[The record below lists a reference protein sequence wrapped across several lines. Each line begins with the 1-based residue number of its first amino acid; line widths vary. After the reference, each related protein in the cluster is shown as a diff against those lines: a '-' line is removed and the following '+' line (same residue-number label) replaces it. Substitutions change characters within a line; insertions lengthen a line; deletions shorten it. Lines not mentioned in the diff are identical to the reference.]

1 MAKTFAIVTAA
12 LITLAAALP
21 AQALVVVPE
30 GNRNAEQP
38 SVPLGSFV
46 RTRSLKETYE
56 LKYEKVIDF
65 LRGDERLRD
74 KIAKVAIDYDI
85 DPVHIAGAIVGEHTY
100 NVDVYDRLQSYYI
113 KAISYMTADLT
124 FSYEGVDISDFVKRP
139 EFNVCADKTGSYDI
153 WVCREEV
160 WKSSFEGK
168 TVDGIAYPKK
178 RLSAV
183 FFQPFYA
190 GQTFGIGQMNPLTA
204 LELSDLVHEKSGL
217 PRLTVDNPNLVYKTI
232 MDPDLTLPFVAATI
246 RKSIDAYRDIAG
258 FDISRNPGIT
268 ATLYNLGNP
277 EERAFA
283 LASENRRAKLAG
295 KALRLPQ
302 ENYYGWLVNNRIDDL
317 RALFPRTVAQQN

>member
-1 MAKTFAIVTAA
+1 MAKHIAIVMSA
-12 LITLAAALP
+12 LISFAVP
-21 AQALVVVPE
+21 AHALVVVPE
-30 GNRNAEQP
+30 GNRHAEQP
-38 SVPLGSFV
+38 SVPFGSFA

-56 LKYEKVIDF
+56 HKYEKVLDF
-65 LRGDERLRD
+65 LRSDETLRD
-74 KIAKVAIDYDI
+74 KISKVAIAYDI

-100 NVDVYDRLQSYYI
+100 NVDVYDRLQSYYV
-113 KAISYMTADLT
+113 KAISYMSADLT
-124 FSYEGVDISDFVKRP
+124 FSYDGIDITDFVKRP
-139 EFNVCADKTGSYDI
+139 EFAACADKSGSYDV

-160 WKSSFEGK
+160 WKNSFQGK
-168 TVDGIAYPKK
+168 VVDGVAYPKK

-190 GQTFGIGQMNPLTA
+190 GQTFGIGQLNPLTA
-204 LELSDLVHEKSGL
+204 LEMSDLVHETSGL
-217 PRLTVDNPNLVYKTI
+217 PRLSADKPNLIYKTI
-232 MDPDLTLPFVAATI
+232 MDPDLTLPYVAATI

-277 EERAFA
+277 EERAKA
-283 LASENRRAKLAG
+283 LLAENRDRKAEG
-295 KALRLPQ
+295 KTPRLPQ

>member
-1 MAKTFAIVTAA
+1 MLRHFFILLTA
-12 LITLAAALP
+12 LAGLAVP
-21 AQALVVVPE
+21 AQAVTVVPE
-30 GNRNAEQP
+30 GNRHAQQP
-38 SVPLGSFV
+38 NVPFGSFV

-56 LKYEKVIDF
+56 HKYEKVLDF
-65 LRGDERLRD
+65 LRGDEKLRN
-74 KIAKVAIDYDI
+74 KITKVAIDYGI

-113 KAISYMTADLT
+113 KAIAYMTADLS
-124 FSYEGVDISDFVKRP
+124 FSYEGTRISDFVKRR
-139 EFNVCADKTGSYDI
+139 EFASCNAKSGSYDI
-153 WVCREEV
+153 WVCRDEV
-160 WKSSFEGK
+160 WKEAFAGK
-168 TVDGIAYPKK
+168 TIDGVTYPRK

-190 GQTFGIGQMNPLTA
+190 GQTFGIGQLNPLTA
-204 LELSDLVHEKSGL
+204 LEMSDLVHEVSGL
-217 PRLTVDNPNLVYKTI
+217 PRLSAEDPNGVYKTI
-232 MDPDLTLPFVAATI
+232 MDPDLTLPYVAATI

-277 EERAFA
+277 EERAGA
-283 LASENRRAKLAG
+283 LARINRDLALAG
-295 KALRLPQ
+295 KKPKLPQ